1 MDIEQLEYD
10 NLYDTLFDLLE
21 KSTLKKR
28 VNRHYTNRR
37 GFPDYRG
44 GIFGLVRPRI
54 RYKGY
59 KELSHD
65 SKRLP
70 KVYEEI
76 MRIGN
81 IICPFEFTSIQ
92 LNKNLVC
99 PKHKD
104 SNNVG
109 VSLLVSFGDYKGG
122 QINIDNKKYDAR
134 CRPIIFDGSK
144 LEHYND
150 DIIEGTKYSLVY
162 FK

>member
-1 MDIEQLEYD
+1 MEILHLEYD

-28 VNRHYTNRR
+28 YRDNNRR
-37 GFPDYRG
+37 EFPNYRG
-44 GIFGLVRPRI
+44 GIFGLVRPRFH
-54 RYKGY
+54 YKGY
-59 KELSHD
+59 KELSCD

-70 KVYEEI
+70 EVYEEI
-76 MRIGN
+76 IKIGK

-109 VSLLVSFGDYKGG
+109 LSLLVSFGDYKGG
-122 QINIDNKKYDAR
+122 EINIDNKKYDAK

-144 LEHYND
+144 LEHYNN